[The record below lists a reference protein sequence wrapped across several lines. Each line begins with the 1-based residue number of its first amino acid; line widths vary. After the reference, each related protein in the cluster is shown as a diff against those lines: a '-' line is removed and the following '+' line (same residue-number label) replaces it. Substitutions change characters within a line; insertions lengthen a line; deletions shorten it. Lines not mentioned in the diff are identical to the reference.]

1 MQHVWWTCRVTVH
14 AVYAVMALAPCFVS
28 CQLWKNNWCDACA
41 VHHPAD
47 HSRSPCNLLSA
58 GKTVMGRQEVGP
70 PMLEDK
76 SSSDAEDSNLD
87 DLLTCLG
94 IEEAKAQL

>member
-1 MQHVWWTCRVTVH
+1 MV
-14 AVYAVMALAPCFVS
+14 
-28 CQLWKNNWCDACA
+28 
-41 VHHPAD
+41 
-47 HSRSPCNLLSA
+47 
-58 GKTVMGRQEVGP
+58 GRQEAGP

-76 SSSDAEDSNLD
+76 SSVDAEDNALD